1 MLRSRVQ
8 TVKKAQKRKWDVAGM
23 VGVEMYAVKKL
34 DRTWNESTGTTKVG
48 ETSGKRS
55 KVSRPTRPKQRW
67 MDSMIKHNLTQW
79 IIGEETQYR
88 PPQKSEKRLG

>member
-55 KVSRPTRPKQRW
+55 KVSRYKTKAEVDGQHDKAQPDT
-67 MDSMIKHNLTQW
+67 MD
-79 IIGEETQYR
+79 YR
-88 PPQKSEKRLG
+88 RRDTISTSTEK